1 MANTRKEIL
10 DALVTGLAAINGI
23 RNVTRDLL
31 PPSRA
36 RDLAPYVGV
45 IATTEEMLVEDATHV
60 RWGVEVNLILLV
72 SGDDIEEMVDKIKDY
87 VYNEPS
93 IGALQ
98 VKMIGQEEVVLINE
112 DQYSSARIVLDVTYV
127 SVKGAF

>member
-1 MANTRKEIL
+1 MANTRKAIL
-10 DALVTGLAAINGI
+10 DALVAGLAGIDGI
-23 RNVTRDLL
+23 RRATRDLL

-45 IATTEEMLVEDATHV
+45 ITVTEETLVEDATHV
-60 RWGVEVNLILLV
+60 RWGVEVNLILLM
-72 SGDDIEEMVDKIKDY
+72 SGDAIEEMVDKIKDY
-87 VYNEPS
+87 IYNGPS

-112 DQYSSARIVLDVTYV
+112 DEYSSARIVLDVTYV
-127 SVKGAF
+127 SAKGAF